1 MEEEDFL
8 NTQMKHLESDGMKI
22 DVPEAIIKLINSC
35 TSKEIELR
43 PSFNSILEDL
53 NNQIKE
59 LTNNISINKYSSKDI
74 FHDYSFCQLSKYNED
89 LIIAKEIMKN
99 KKLKEELIDMEQE
112 YKTAKN
118 LFIKNNK

>member
-1 MEEEDFL
+1 M
-8 NTQMKHLESDGMKI
+8 
-22 DVPEAIIKLINSC
+22 
-35 TSKEIELR
+35 R

-59 LTNNISINKYSSKDI
+59 LTKNSANNNKYSSKDI

-99 KKLKEELIDMEQE
+99 KKLKE
-112 YKTAKN
+112 
-118 LFIKNNK
+118 